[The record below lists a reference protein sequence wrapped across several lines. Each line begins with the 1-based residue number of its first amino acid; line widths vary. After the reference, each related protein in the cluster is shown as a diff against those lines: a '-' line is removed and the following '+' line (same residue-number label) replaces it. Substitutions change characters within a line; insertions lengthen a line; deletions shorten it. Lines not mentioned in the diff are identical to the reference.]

1 LLVNRKHIEMSS
13 KYINK
18 LQDKMVVVIGGSS
31 GLGFAVAEACLEH
44 GADLVVASRNQDN
57 VDKAIARLA
66 HAYPNAT
73 ERTRGHICDL
83 DSGDVEANLTAL
95 FEYATYQGSRK
106 INHIVDTAGAPP
118 EAGFQVANVTTDAAM
133 DIARSR
139 LVPRLLLAKM
149 ALKYANPQA
158 SSSLTFTSGVL
169 THRPQKGTG
178 ALMAAGGAKEVL
190 CRGLAVEIAPI
201 RVNVVSPGAIRTE
214 MLLRMTAASGNSQ
227 AVEEGLSKATLLGV
241 LGTPEDVAEAY
252 LCSIKSNYMTGTT
265 IHTEGGSLLK
275 W

>member
-1 LLVNRKHIEMSS
+1 MSP

-18 LQDKMVVVIGGSS
+18 LQDKLVVVIGGTS

-44 GADLVVASRNQDN
+44 GADLVVASRNQKN
-57 VDKAIARLA
+57 VDKAVARLSQ
-66 HAYPNAT
+66 AYPDAAK
-73 ERTRGHICDL
+73 RARGHVCDMN
-83 DSGDVEANLTAL
+83 SSNAEASLTAL
-95 FEYATYQGSRK
+95 FDYATEEGNRN
-106 INHIVDTAGAPP
+106 IDHIVDTAGDVP
-118 EAGFQVANVTTDAAM
+118 EFGFQVATITPDAAVN
-133 DIARSR
+133 IARSR
-139 LVPRLLLAKM
+139 LVPRLLLGKL
-149 ALKYANPQA
+149 ALKYMNPQA

-169 THRPQKGTG
+169 AYRPQKGTG
-178 ALMAAGGAKEVL
+178 ALMAAGGGQDTL

-214 MLLRMTAASGNSQ
+214 MFTRMASASGNSQ
-227 AVEEGLSKATLLGV
+227 AVEDQFSKATLLGA

-265 IHTEGGSLLK
+265 IHAEGGSLLK